1 VVVLSV
7 VVLVVND
14 HWLKARLGPDPRLGV
29 VTGKLSDVAGLVFFP
44 LVLVSIVELVR
55 GRAASRAEVTGAVV
69 LTGVAFAAIKLVP
82 VAAGAYT
89 GGLAALRWLPAG
101 LAGALTAAPPP
112 SPPRIHHVMDVTDCL
127 SLPALWL
134 GHRIGVRGRREH
146 W

>member
-1 VVVLSV
+1 M

-55 GRAASRAEVTGAVV
+55 GRAVSRAELTGAVV

-82 VAAGAYT
+82 VAAGTYA
-89 GGLAALRWLPAG
+89 GGLAVLRWLPAG
-101 LAGALTAAPPP
+101 LAGALTAAPLP